1 MQYII
6 HIYACLELHSA
17 DRLVE
22 EVGAVEHIALI
33 GNVLGIPAIDVT
45 IVINQFLTFVEHIR
59 HIGYTRQIGYVGSRY
74 IEISTLIECTIKR
87 SPFGC
92 TPLLYEE
99 YFVFIG
105 RITIKI
111 DTLKSFA
118 VSVEAISLPRSKPCY
133 ILSVAG
139 GGRYRY
145 HRSYGSTRS
154 IDRLV
159 FESIFGSRSIG
170 CREADI
176 IARGLPYRLEPTIG
190 RLTVGC
196 KGTAGDSPATVCS
209 KVVDSRLPRLIVV
222 FAGAVDETAQIDVGN
237 IVGGC
242 LCLPVVERT

>member
-1 MQYII
+1 MQYIT

-22 EVGAVEHIALI
+22 EASAAEHIALI

-45 IVINQFLTFVEHIR
+45 IVINQFLTFVEHIP
-59 HIGYTRQIGYVGSRY
+59 HIGYTRQVWDIGSYY

-92 TPLLYEE
+92 PPLLYEE

-118 VSVEAISLPRSKPCY
+118 VSVEAVALPRSKPCY

-139 GGRYRY
+139 GGRYHY
-145 HRSYGSTRS
+145 HRSHRSTGS
-154 IDRLV
+154 IDRFV
-159 FESIFGSRSIG
+159 FESIFFGSSTIR
-170 CREADI
+170 READI

-196 KGTAGDSPATVCS
+196 KGTA
-209 KVVDSRLPRLIVV
+209 
-222 FAGAVDETAQIDVGN
+222 
-237 IVGGC
+237 
-242 LCLPVVERT
+242 